1 MPDVTDLRQL
11 VLRQLAVL
19 GDGTRP
25 MSHREAAARSGGR
38 VSHATI
44 GNIAGG
50 RHSGNIDDSTID
62 GLALALDLKR
72 SEILA
77 AMHRSH
83 EASLKPF
90 DAPERWQRLTHAQRK
105 LVIALGDGLLAA
117 YEEGRDHESSAT
129 GQVLTGSFARGTA
142 VRAGRPDVDV
152 IPAPEGQQRAARR
165 GTNRGKQLRD
175 ELDRQAETPPPAP
188 ADEP

>member
-25 MSHREAAARSGGR
+25 LSHREAAARSGGL

-44 GNIAGG
+44 GNIASG
-50 RHSGNIDDSTID
+50 RHSGNIDDSTVD
-62 GLALALDLKR
+62 GLALALDVKR

-77 AMHRSH
+77 SIHRSH
-83 EASLKPF
+83 VAAGKPF
-90 DAPERWQRLTHAQRK
+90 EAPERWQRLTHVQRK

-117 YEEGRDHESSAT
+117 YEQGRDDEAGVRRQS
-129 GQVLTGSFARGTA
+129 GSFSQRTQLSA
-142 VRAGRPDVDV
+142 VSDKDIV
-152 IPAPEGQQRAARR
+152 EGQRAARK
-165 GTNRGKQLRD
+165 GTNRGRQIRK
-175 ELDRQAETPPPAP
+175 ELDEQAERPDPGG
-188 ADEP
+188 EP